1 FKELEEA
8 LLMQNICKISLR
20 VRAGDTDFTGFAYN
34 VRCLE
39 WFSVGRIELFRS
51 LGIQYSSDGSII
63 INNEEQNVSFVIG
76 EVYAKFHSPARF
88 DDLLELETEIEDIG
102 EKILRFEHNIYKKID
117 GRLLVSGHSVYICI
131 DKKSVKSIKIPL
143 EIRTL
148 LDNY

>member
-1 FKELEEA
+1 MGNVYKES
-8 LLMQNICKISLR
+8 IR

-51 LGIQYSSDGSII
+51 LGIKYSSDGSII
-63 INNEEQNVSFVIG
+63 INNKEQSVSFVIG

-88 DDLLELETEIEDIG
+88 DDLLELETEIEEIG
-102 EKILRFEHNIYKKID
+102 EKILRFKHNIYEKFD
-117 GRLLVSGHSVYICI
+117 GRLLVSGYSVYICI
-131 DKKSVKSIKIPL
+131 NKKNVKSIKIPL

-148 LDNY
+148 LDGC

>member
-1 FKELEEA
+1 MK
-8 LLMQNICKISLR
+8 NICRTSLR

-39 WFSVGRIELFRS
+39 WFSVGRIELFRC
-51 LGIQYSSDGSII
+51 LGIHYSSDGSII

-76 EVYAKFHSPARF
+76 EVCAKFHSPARF
-88 DDLLELETEIEDIG
+88 DDLLELETEIEEIG
-102 EKILRFEHNIYKKID
+102 EKILRFTHNIYKKND

-148 LDNY
+148 LDKYKKNREDK